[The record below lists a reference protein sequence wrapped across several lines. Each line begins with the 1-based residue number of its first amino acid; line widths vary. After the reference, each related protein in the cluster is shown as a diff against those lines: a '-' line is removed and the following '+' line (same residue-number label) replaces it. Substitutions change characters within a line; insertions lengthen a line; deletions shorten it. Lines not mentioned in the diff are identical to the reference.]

1 MKKTTNFFTGFFF
14 QFLLS
19 FLYRLIPIG
28 NPLRL
33 PYASPLMAFIMPFG
47 KANAASGFLFGFL
60 NIFAINLFRSYALGL
75 EHFSFGYSALY
86 GFCYG
91 LIGVIAWLVLRN
103 REYKGYWR
111 SLLGYLAVGFIG
123 IIIYDTM
130 TGIVIPCASGTSF
143 VQTTLMQID
152 WTFKNSLWNLAFVP
166 LAPLVDRWITNN
178 KQLEFNMLMAR
189 FKAA

>member
-1 MKKTTNFFTGFFF
+1 MKKTTNFLTGFLI

-33 PYASPLMAFIMPFG
+33 PYASPLMAFAMPFG
-47 KANAASGFLFGFL
+47 KANIAWGFLFGFL

-86 GFCYG
+86 GSCYG
-91 LIGVIAWLVLRN
+91 LIGVIAWLMLRN

-111 SLLGYLAVGFIG
+111 SLFGYLAVGFIG
-123 IIIYDTM
+123 IIIYDTI
-130 TGIVIPCASGTSF
+130 TGIVIPCTSGTSF

-152 WTFKNSLWNLAFVP
+152 WTLKNSLWNLAFIP
-166 LAPLVDRWITNN
+166 LAPLVERWIAGN
-178 KQLEFNMLMAR
+178 KHLEFGALAAQK
-189 FKAA
+189 KAA